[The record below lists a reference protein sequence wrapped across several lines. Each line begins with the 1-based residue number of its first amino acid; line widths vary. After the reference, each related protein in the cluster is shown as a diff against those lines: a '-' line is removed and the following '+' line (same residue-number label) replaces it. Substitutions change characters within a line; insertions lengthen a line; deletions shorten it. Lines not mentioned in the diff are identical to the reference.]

1 MNCGRTEVSGGV
13 AEIIPKASSTIIN
26 ASTADSLAPPT
37 GPIHQTHQTHPSPV
51 VSVTMP
57 PTTSTSSLLTQ
68 SRDALVAA
76 NICPLEGE
84 TPSTPPAPVTKTL
97 PNLAKEALERLK
109 ARQESA
115 EEDSDLS
122 DFKQAKKRKMEESTD
137 DQEVSERL
145 LHLYHISPFLS

>member
-1 MNCGRTEVSGGV
+1 MSGGRGVDVGV
-13 AEIIPKASSTIIN
+13 AEIIPKAIGTIY

-37 GPIHQTHQTHPSPV
+37 GPIHQTHPSPV